1 VEPRYLSAWSTR
13 TPCAAA
19 TTNSR
24 EAYAADRNEDG
35 HGRSPLSVSRRGFE
49 SARVLDA
56 GCGQGTPVLRDLDSA
71 ATAVGTDISRSQLE
85 LAAENVPDVALA
97 QGDMVGLPFRNGSFD
112 AVTAY
117 HSLIHVPREQH
128 QKPSTGLLASSL
140 TAGGCSARRAGRV
153 GGTNPDWLDTGV
165 EMQWHIAGVE
175 ATRDHLRNAGFT
187 VEREWRTDDSL
198 AEGDDANW
206 TFFAARLEE

>member
-1 VEPRYLSAWSTR
+1 MVDKDAVRRGYDELA
-13 TPCAAA
+13 
-19 TTNSR
+19 

-35 HGRSPLSVSRRGFE
+35 HGREVLSRFLDGVSE

-112 AVTAY
+112 AVTVY

-128 QKPSTGLLASSL
+128 QEAVDEFARVLADGGRLL
-140 TAGGCSARRAGRV
+140 CSEGPDEWS
-153 GGTNPDWLDTGV
+153 GTNPDWLDTGV